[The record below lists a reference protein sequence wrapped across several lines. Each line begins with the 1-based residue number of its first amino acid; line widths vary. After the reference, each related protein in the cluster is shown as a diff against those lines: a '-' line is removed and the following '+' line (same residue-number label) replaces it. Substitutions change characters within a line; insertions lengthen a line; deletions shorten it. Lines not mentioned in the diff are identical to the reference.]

1 MENKAK
7 NRSKA
12 KYTWQRFFMDIGRFV
27 LIFYYMILPMKV
39 YGVDKQKY
47 RKKLRGGALI
57 LANHTSYSD
66 PFYVGR
72 AFAYRRMY
80 FMAADVV
87 LKNRF
92 IGILLKGMGCIPI
105 NRETYDIRAI
115 KRIISLAKEG
125 QTIAIFPQGGVHRDN
140 SIQEIKNGAA
150 LIAVQAGVPLVPMYI
165 HKRKSF
171 FDKAVTVVGEA
182 LVIEKKMPS
191 MVEIDQYS
199 EELLKRMQQCREVY
213 DELMEERKHA

>member
-1 MENKAK
+1 MESKAK
-7 NRSKA
+7 NKPKA
-12 KYTWQRFFMDIGRFV
+12 KYTWQRFFMDLGRFV
-27 LIFYYMILPMKV
+27 LIFYYMILPMKI

-92 IGILLKGMGCIPI
+92 IGTLLKGMGCVPI
-105 NRETYDIRAI
+105 NRETYDLKAI
-115 KRIISLAKEG
+115 KRIIALAKEG
-125 QTIAIFPQGGVHRDN
+125 QTVAIFPQGGVHRDN
-140 SIQEIKNGAA
+140 SIQEIKNGAV

-165 HKRKSF
+165 HKRRNF
-171 FDKAVTVVGEA
+171 FDRPITVVGESLA
-182 LVIEKKMPS
+182 IDKKMPS
-191 MVEIDQYS
+191 MAEIDAYS
-199 EELLKRMQQCREVY
+199 EEMLHRMQKCREIY
-213 DELMEERKHA
+213 DEIVEDRKHA